1 MSYFSVFQVSTK
13 PLTKEQK
20 SEFYDNVAY
29 SEDANLA
36 NHSDY
41 LGDVRP
47 YRERIDAIKRLKEV
61 FAGIADIDA
70 RRGTMKVLDA
80 ETIRKAIR
88 AERKELLTKHL
99 AALEGKDN
107 AVFDSMRLR
116 LDVQDFRRS
125 PSMFCLD
132 GASSETSMQFVENLP
147 YLAGQTLYLGTV
159 IEAHY

>member
-29 SEDANLA
+29 SEDANLS

-47 YRERIDAIKRLKEV
+47 HRERIDAIKRLKEV
-61 FAGIADIDA
+61 FAGIADINA
-70 RRGTMKVLDA
+70 RRCTMKLLDA

-88 AERKELLTKHL
+88 AERTELLTKHL
-99 AALEGKDN
+99 ATLEGEDN
-107 AVFDSMRLR
+107 VVFDSMRLR

>member
-20 SEFYDNVAY
+20 SEFYDNVAC

-47 YRERIDAIKRLKEV
+47 YRERIDAIKRLKDV
-61 FAGIADIDA
+61 FAGITDIDA

-80 ETIRKAIR
+80 ETIRKTIR

-99 AALEGKDN
+99 AALEGEDN

-147 YLAGQTLYLGTV
+147 YLAGQTLHLGTV